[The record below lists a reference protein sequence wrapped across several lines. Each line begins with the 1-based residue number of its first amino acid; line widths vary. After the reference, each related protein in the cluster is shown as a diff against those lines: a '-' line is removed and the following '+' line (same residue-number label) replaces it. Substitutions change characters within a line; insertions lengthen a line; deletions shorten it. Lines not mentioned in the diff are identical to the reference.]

1 MVGKRLELFAFIEV
15 DDRRNTKTCHV
26 FMCEKGV
33 KNAALRI
40 CEAVCKA
47 FEDAVEDAK
56 KRAGNP
62 LLPMDKVR
70 DVVEGPLA
78 SLQVPRKD
86 LVAIKAIGKHC
97 TSPRTLSLRVA
108 RSVPWPW
115 SLPPSHVPPRYSTI
129 PPPPPDGLAH

>member
-1 MVGKRLELFAFIEV
+1 MGKRLELFAFIEV
-15 DDRRNTKTCHV
+15 DDRRNTKSCHV

-78 SLQVPRKD
+78 PLQVPRKD
-86 LVAIKAIGKHC
+86 LVAIKAIGENPP
-97 TSPRTLSLRVA
+97 SLSLPWRRCPIH
-108 RSVPWPW
+108 RSIV
-115 SLPPSHVPPRYSTI
+115 SPPCVRAI
-129 PPPPPDGLAH
+129 

>member
-1 MVGKRLELFAFIEV
+1 MRRCQVVGKRLELFAFIEV

-86 LVAIKAIGKHC
+86 LVAIKAIGMLSNYPTNFVYECEVIVSLLSGQKSECLH
-97 TSPRTLSLRVA
+97 SALSL
-108 RSVPWPW
+108 
-115 SLPPSHVPPRYSTI
+115 SLS
-129 PPPPPDGLAH
+129 L